1 MSQTNVITIEPNI
14 PLPAVIGRGDGTK
27 YNFIDTMQINDSF
40 VINGNTPD
48 FSAISVRA
56 HVYKLNSKTER
67 NYTIRTLSG
76 QSTNPIAIRVWRTL

>member
-14 PLPAVIGRGDGTK
+14 PLPTVVGRGDGTK
-27 YNFIDTMQINDSF
+27 YNFSDTRQINDRF

-67 NYTIRTLSG
+67 KFTIRTLSG
-76 QSTNPIAIRVWRTL
+76 QSTNPRAIRVWRTI